1 MYKYCFILFLFHKTI
16 LASNVLTGVVVDIQ
30 NQTPI
35 EGVNITCGDEGT
47 TSNSEGKFEIKPD
60 SDLISFSHI
69 GFENITVETKKSMYI
84 KMTRKIIETNEIIVR
99 SSLLK
104 SSPFESSSSLAVF
117 TKKDI
122 EDQNFDHLQNAID
135 QIPNLNFSGGTS
147 RPRYFQI
154 RGIGERSQYFGE
166 GSPNYSVS
174 YEFDG
179 IDLSG
184 IGMVGSTIDI
194 AHVEVAK
201 GPQSTV
207 FGNNAIAGAIVL
219 KSSEPVNKRILKANF
234 GYGSDNYKS
243 VGITA
248 NFNQFKTLLF
258 RLNINKNYQNG
269 FRKNVYLNRNDTNE
283 KDEEFYR
290 LKMNYLFSD
299 NIVLKNTFF
308 MSKMNNGYDAWAPD
322 NNQDFKTYTDQPGE
336 DSQITA
342 ALSSRLLINF
352 DDFSTM
358 FKVSSS
364 KSELIHSYDG
374 DWGNNAFW
382 EDPSTFDFNSYY
394 YGYYLPYK
402 YYDRTDRLRI
412 NTSFETRIYNRNS
425 AFGFYIKHL
434 DEDDEAEGYL
444 FGGEG
449 DVARAT
455 SNYSIKIK
463 ALYGQSKASLNEII
477 DIANSVRYEISEI
490 DYDGYSFGYANDSLP
505 AVNVSKIFASPSFKN
520 SLTFNVNQYLKLYTQ
535 MSFGFKAGGVNQQP
549 YVSKGNR
556 FYDPEYSSSIELGFK
571 FKTSKNFVSFS
582 YFYND
587 MVDKQISISAQQN
600 ENNPNSFY
608 FFTSNNNGMGYSRGA
623 EFDFKSQISKNLY
636 LKTSAG
642 YLDTWLTKFSY
653 NISDNDILYGGGR
666 ESAMAPKL
674 TSSISLNYDDN
685 LFLATLSQSF
695 KDKYYFSDS
704 HDMMSES
711 YSLTNFSIG
720 RNFGLFKVNFWI
732 RNLFDK
738 RYAVRGFYFGLLP
751 PNYEDQLWKS
761 YGDPQHYG
769 ISIECDLIGSN

>member
-1 MYKYCFILFLFHKTI
+1 MYKYFFILFLFQKTI
-16 LASNVLTGVVVDIQ
+16 LASDIITGLIVDSQ
-30 NQTPI
+30 NQIPI
-35 EGVNITCGDEGT
+35 EGVNVTSGEFGT
-47 TSNSEGKFEIKPD
+47 TTNAKGNFKIKVSSD
-60 SDLISFSHI
+60 SLNISHI
-69 GFENITVETKKSMYI
+69 GYISVNVKAEENIIVKLISEVLSSDEIVVTSSLINSFRFEEPSSLSTLSGKYI
-84 KMTRKIIETNEIIVR
+84 KKHNYEHFQQIT
-99 SSLLK
+99 
-104 SSPFESSSSLAVF
+104 
-117 TKKDI
+117 DY
-122 EDQNFDHLQNAID
+122 
-135 QIPNLNFSGGTS
+135 IPNLNYASGTS
-147 RPRYFQI
+147 RPRFFQI
-154 RGIGERSQYFGE
+154 RGVGERSQYFGE

-184 IGMVGSTIDI
+184 IGMIGSTIDI
-194 AHVEVAK
+194 AHIEVAK

-219 KSSEPVNKRILKANF
+219 KSAEPVNKRILKANF
-234 GYGSDNYKS
+234 GFGSDNYKS
-243 VGITA
+243 VGVTA
-248 NFNQFKTLLF
+248 NFNIFKTLLF

-269 FRKNVYLNRNDTNE
+269 FRKNEYLNRNDTNE

-308 MSKMNNGYDAWAPD
+308 ISKMKNGYDAWAPD

-352 DDFSTM
+352 EDFSTM

-364 KSELIHSYDG
+364 KSELVHSYDG

-382 EDPSTFDFNSYY
+382 EDSSTFDFDSYY
-394 YGYYLPYK
+394 YGYYLPYQ
-402 YYDRTDRLRI
+402 YYDRTNRLRK
-412 NTSFETRIYNRNS
+412 NTIYETRIYNRNS
-425 AFGFYIKHL
+425 AFGFYIKNL

-455 SNYSIKIK
+455 SNYSIKIN
-463 ALYGQSKASLNEII
+463 AFYGQSKASLNEII
-477 DIANSVRYEISEI
+477 DVANSVRYEISEI

-505 AVNVSKIFASPSFKN
+505 AINVTKIFASPSFKS
-520 SLTFNVNQYLKLYTQ
+520 SLTFNVNQNLKLYTQ
-535 MSFGFKAGGVNQQP
+535 MSYGFKAGGVNQQP
-549 YVSKGNR
+549 YVSTGNR
-556 FYDPEYSSSIELGFK
+556 FYNPEYSSSIELGFK
-571 FKTSKNFVSFS
+571 FKTSKTFVGFS

-608 FFTSNNNGMGYSRGA
+608 FFTSNNNGMGYSKGA
-623 EFDFKSQISKNLY
+623 EFDFKSKISKNLY

-653 NISDNDILYGGGR
+653 NISNNDILYGGGR

-674 TSSISLNYDDN
+674 TSSISIIYDDN
-685 LFLATLSQSF
+685 LFLASLSQSF

-704 HDMMSES
+704 HDMMAES

-720 RNFGLFKVNFWI
+720 RNFGLIKVNFWI

-769 ISIECDLIGSN
+769 ISIEYEFIGPN